1 MKTGGGEPPPA
12 PTSAVI
18 PARPTALSFSISEEG
33 GGSVPSGRG
42 DIKDKK
48 NKKKSKEQLERE
60 MKKKSFSTA
69 PVESMTFEVIKPKRK
84 ERDF

>member
-1 MKTGGGEPPPA
+1 M
-12 PTSAVI
+12 PT
-18 PARPTALSFSISEEG
+18 
-33 GGSVPSGRG
+33 GRG
-42 DIKDKK
+42 EIKDKK
-48 NKKKSKEQLERE
+48 AKKKSKEQLERE